1 MSAHRVRAGI
11 DAQGAV
17 TVLHHELAAKPT
29 GSELPIV
36 SNVLV
41 RNGVDFLTVTGAVDP
56 PYAIPNLR
64 IRVANVAHGV
74 PVMTWRSV
82 GNSPTE
88 FARESAIDEL
98 ALAAS
103 TDPITIRRRMLSD
116 NPRTLKA
123 LNMVADIA
131 GWRPETARGRG
142 IGFACSEGFKSHA
155 AAAVEVTADAQQRV
169 HVERVVFALDCGLKL
184 TPDLVRAQVEGGIL
198 FGLSAAL
205 WGEIVL
211 GDGGEIVTLNFD
223 RYPLMRMRTTP
234 VIEVHLIDSTR
245 EPGGVGE
252 VSVPLMAPAVANAVF
267 NLTGVRIRRLPISK
281 TLRVR

>member
-1 MSAHRVRAGI
+1 
-11 DAQGAV
+11 
-17 TVLHHELAAKPT
+17 
-29 GSELPIV
+29 
-36 SNVLV
+36 
-41 RNGVDFLTVTGAVDP
+41 VDP

-116 NPRTLKA
+116 NPRTLKV

-131 GWRPETARGRG
+131 DWRPETARGRG

-169 HVERVVFALDCGLKL
+169 HVQRVVFVLDCGLKL
-184 TPDLVRAQVEGGIL
+184 TPDLVRAQIEGGIL

-252 VSVPLMAPAVANAVF
+252 VSVPLMAPAIANAVF